1 MGYLGSASGP
11 AAAFQKMAIKVLFK
25 FDYHYNHGLP
35 PKLSLFEPVFRP
47 VAACLQHFGTHR
59 FLRYHNWFRDELAS
73 YVKESL
79 TDAGSLQI
87 PFLNANFLK
96 SMADEHISGRKN
108 YSEEIN
114 AVLTLC
120 AIDRL
125 LFRNLLPESDQPI
138 PTRNDSGKMSHSG
151 AAVS

>member
-1 MGYLGSASGP
+1 
-11 AAAFQKMAIKVLFK
+11 
-25 FDYHYNHGLP
+25 
-35 PKLSLFEPVFRP
+35 
-47 VAACLQHFGTHR
+47 
-59 FLRYHNWFRDELAS
+59 
-73 YVKESL
+73 
-79 TDAGSLQI
+79 
-87 PFLNANFLK
+87 
-96 SMADEHISGRKN
+96 MADEHISGRKN